1 MTAPLSPQTR
11 QELLEE
17 LENLA
22 DPAYKEFNDKLLPGV
37 STAYG
42 IRLPQLRQLAKRL
55 LRGTPVEYLN
65 NLPPQTFEETMLRGI
80 VIGGLKLS
88 WAEKRPYVE
97 EFLPRIDNWAVCDT
111 FCGGLKPRSPSDA
124 LEMWEFLKPF
134 YTSTMEY
141 EARFAAVMQLSHF
154 VDQEHLDEG
163 LALLTTVRHPGY
175 YAKMAVAWAL
185 SIWYVKFPEETR
197 SLLERRVLDPWVQN
211 KAIQKVRES
220 LRVSRE
226 EKDALLRYK
235 M

>member
-1 MTAPLSPQTR
+1 MTGPLSPESR
-11 QELLEE
+11 RELLEE
-17 LENLA
+17 LESLA

-55 LRGTPVEYLN
+55 LRGAPVEYLRR
-65 NLPPQTFEETMLRGI
+65 LPPRTFEETMLRGM

-88 WAEKRPYVE
+88 WEEKRPYVE
-97 EFLPRIDNWAVCDT
+97 EFLPHIDNWAVCDS

-124 LEMWEFLKPF
+124 LMMWEFLKPL

-154 VDQEHLDEG
+154 VDREHLQEG
-163 LALLTTVRHPGY
+163 FALLTAASHPGY
-175 YAKMAVAWAL
+175 YARMAVAWAL
-185 SIWYVKFPEETR
+185 SVWYVKFPKETR
-197 SLLERRVLDPWVQN
+197 TLLEERILEPWVQN

-226 EKDALLRYK
+226 EKDALLALK